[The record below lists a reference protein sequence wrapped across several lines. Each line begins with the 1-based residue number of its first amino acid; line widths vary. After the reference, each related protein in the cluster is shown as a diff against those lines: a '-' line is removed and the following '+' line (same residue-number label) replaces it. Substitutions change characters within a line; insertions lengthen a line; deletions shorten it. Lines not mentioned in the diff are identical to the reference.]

1 MSIQWS
7 VELCVH
13 RSVGLLAVVVKQ
25 MVRFVVNPF
34 LFEGEGGDNEGEFY
48 FELVVI
54 ESLVDYVWHRQKRS
68 NQLVVLHFQQS
79 GSVE

>member
-1 MSIQWS
+1 M
-7 VELCVH
+7 
-13 RSVGLLAVVVKQ
+13 VGWTVCPSFGRTVGRRRQTDGTVCRQ
-25 MVRFVVNPF
+25 SFF
-34 LFEGEGGDNEGEFY
+34 FFDGEGGDNEGEFY

-79 GSVE
+79 GSAE